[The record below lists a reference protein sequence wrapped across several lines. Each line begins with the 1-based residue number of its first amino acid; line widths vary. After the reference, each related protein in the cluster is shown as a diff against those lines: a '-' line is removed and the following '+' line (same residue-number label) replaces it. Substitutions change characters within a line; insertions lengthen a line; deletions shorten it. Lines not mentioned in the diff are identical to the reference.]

1 MKVRVR
7 IARMAVSGPAMSRRQ
22 RSNLDNQ
29 IGRELQRLLNS
40 GVTGDGSVACR
51 RPQPS
56 VAGDIAAAI
65 AAQLPPQRR
74 GRRA

>member
-7 IARMAVSGPAMSRRQ
+7 IARMAVSGPPMSRRQ
-22 RSNLDNQ
+22 RSDLDNQ

-40 GVTGDGSVACR
+40 GVAGDGAVAR
-51 RPQPS
+51 RTPRPS
-56 VAGDIAAAI
+56 VAGDIAGAI